1 MFIKK
6 YQVGGIAYT
15 PFIPQSAAPTVS
27 TNDGTSGS
35 NSKTK
40 KETSSKKAAL
50 EDDIINILKENGI
63 PSDVNAF
70 LKVANSF
77 LSRSTN
83 LSNSTLFGGTEDGYS
98 MGDLIRLQKYANEIK
113 FNKEKYDDA
122 VKNLNDENAWSDYAL
137 DSNGNFYVVTENG
150 LGKATS
156 SDVAKFV
163 RGESDKQMQLVTY
176 SQLAGLREQ
185 GLAFNADVLKDL
197 ENAYGKES
205 ESKHIIELINK
216 FSKNVSKSVDSK
228 ENAVR
233 RGLGYLLNSGPNGY
247 YDIKNTDQIKDVNTA
262 ITTLWSQLGSAE
274 KNGIKRDIAIRG
286 GDPNSTKDISQ
297 EMLNRIKSY
306 AEFSYEADFNKNAT
320 EYDPR
325 LTGKTGGSEKLAQN
339 NYLQMIGNGRLLPGG
354 PISITPH
361 AAKIS
366 DTGTMIA
373 NAYVA
378 GMPIDRN
385 NNPVAMMNFDKFR
398 QKAWAV
404 ASTKAD
410 DVTFGNKVIDPTETA
425 GIVYDG
431 YSELNVVSLP
441 ATHDEH
447 GKLTPDFKKI
457 DGFNKIQAALKN
469 NPNMNELAYAQ
480 LCRDNGIDPSEI
492 DREKNEIKFKN
503 TMMFLTFSAYAGDQ
517 TIDLTDENKLYL
529 ERLDDDKGERIESK
543 YNNSVQYGDLV
554 IDKNSKKYNDLD
566 SSGKRHIYRGNVFLP
581 IEDSFRSMILSGIGE
596 YMPKEAM
603 TDYAARVQAR
613 SYENYRAAELNR
625 AYPELNK
632 NTLGQFN

>member
-15 PFIPQSAAPTVS
+15 PFIPQSAAPTAS
-27 TNDGTSGS
+27 TNDGTSSS
-35 NSKTK
+35 NSKTS

-77 LSRSTN
+77 LNRSTN

-98 MGDLIRLQKYANEIK
+98 MENLIRLQKYANEIK

-163 RGESDKQMQLVTY
+163 RGESDKQMQLITY

-185 GLAFNADVLKDL
+185 GLAFNADILKDL

-247 YDIKNTDQIKDVNTA
+247 YDIKNTDQIKDINTA

-306 AEFSYEADFNKNAT
+306 AEFSYEVDFNKNANN
-320 EYDPR
+320 PKLIR
-325 LTGKTGGSEKLAQN
+325 KAGGSEKLAQN

-398 QKAWAV
+398 QNAWAI

-441 ATHDEH
+441 ATHDER

>member
-27 TNDGTSGS
+27 TNDGTSSS

-185 GLAFNADVLKDL
+185 GLAFNADILKDL

-247 YDIKNTDQIKDVNTA
+247 YDIKNTDQIKDINTA

-286 GDPNSTKDISQ
+286 GNPNSTKDISQ

-320 EYDPR
+320 EYDPK
-325 LTGKTGGSEKLAQN
+325 LTGKAGGSEKLAQN

-366 DTGTMIA
+366 D
-373 NAYVA
+373 
-378 GMPIDRN
+378 
-385 NNPVAMMNFDKFR
+385 R
-398 QKAWAV
+398 QKAWAI

-441 ATHDEH
+441 ATHDER
-447 GKLTPDFKKI
+447 GKITPDFKKI

-529 ERLDDDKGERIESK
+529 ERLDEDKGERIESK

>member
-1 MFIKK
+1 
-6 YQVGGIAYT
+6 
-15 PFIPQSAAPTVS
+15 
-27 TNDGTSGS
+27 
-35 NSKTK
+35 
-40 KETSSKKAAL
+40 
-50 EDDIINILKENGI
+50 
-63 PSDVNAF
+63 
-70 LKVANSF
+70 
-77 LSRSTN
+77 
-83 LSNSTLFGGTEDGYS
+83 
-98 MGDLIRLQKYANEIK
+98 
-113 FNKEKYDDA
+113 
-122 VKNLNDENAWSDYAL
+122 
-137 DSNGNFYVVTENG
+137 
-150 LGKATS
+150 
-156 SDVAKFV
+156 
-163 RGESDKQMQLVTY
+163 MQLVTY

-325 LTGKTGGSEKLAQN
+325 LTGKAGGSEKLAQN

-378 GMPIDRN
+378 GMPIDRS

-398 QKAWAV
+398 QNAWAI

-441 ATHDEH
+441 ATHDER

-529 ERLDDDKGERIESK
+529 EHLDADKGERIEAK

-566 SSGKRHIYRGNVFLP
+566 SSGKRHLYRGNVFLP

>member
-15 PFIPQSAAPTVS
+15 PFIPQSAAPTAS
-27 TNDGTSGS
+27 TNDGTSSS

-77 LSRSTN
+77 LNRSTN

-98 MGDLIRLQKYANEIK
+98 MENLIRLQKYANEIK

-185 GLAFNADVLKDL
+185 GLAFNADILKDL

-205 ESKHIIELINK
+205 EAKHIIELINK

-247 YDIKNTDQIKDVNTA
+247 YDIKSTDQIKDVNTA
-262 ITTLWSQLGSAE
+262 IITLWSQLGSAE

-306 AEFSYEADFNKNAT
+306 AEFSYEADFNKNANN
-320 EYDPR
+320 PK
-325 LTGKTGGSEKLAQN
+325 LTRKAGGSEKLAQN

-398 QKAWAV
+398 QNAWAI

-441 ATHDEH
+441 ATHDER

-554 IDKNSKKYNDLD
+554 IDKKSKKYNDLD

-603 TDYAARVQAR
+603 TDYAARAQAR